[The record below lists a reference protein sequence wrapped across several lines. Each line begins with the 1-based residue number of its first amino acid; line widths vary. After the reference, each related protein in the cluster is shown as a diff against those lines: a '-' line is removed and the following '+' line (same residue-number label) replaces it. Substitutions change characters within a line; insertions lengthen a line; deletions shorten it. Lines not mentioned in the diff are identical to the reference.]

1 MDKEIEIDIR
11 LTKPRSRTIIHF
23 ITDVDDPWFIN
34 IRYETK
40 KGVVTRISYVTQ
52 GRYMDWLDSYLDNG
66 WVVDS
71 E

>member
-1 MDKEIEIDIR
+1 
-11 LTKPRSRTIIHF
+11 
-23 ITDVDDPWFIN
+23 
-34 IRYETK
+34 
-40 KGVVTRISYVTQ
+40 VVTRISYVTQ